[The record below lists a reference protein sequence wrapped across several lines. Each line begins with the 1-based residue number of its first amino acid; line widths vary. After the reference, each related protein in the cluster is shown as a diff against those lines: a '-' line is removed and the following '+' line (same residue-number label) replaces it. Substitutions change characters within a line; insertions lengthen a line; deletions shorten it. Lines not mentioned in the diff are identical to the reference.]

1 MGCYWI
7 YCIVRRVL
15 RTYFSVN
22 AQSSRIGGTE
32 MTKDE
37 INAYILRTLLD
48 KPLQK
53 LTTDLKD
60 ENAEAVLLKLIE
72 IGLHLRHFSPR

>member
-1 MGCYWI
+1 
-7 YCIVRRVL
+7 
-15 RTYFSVN
+15 
-22 AQSSRIGGTE
+22 